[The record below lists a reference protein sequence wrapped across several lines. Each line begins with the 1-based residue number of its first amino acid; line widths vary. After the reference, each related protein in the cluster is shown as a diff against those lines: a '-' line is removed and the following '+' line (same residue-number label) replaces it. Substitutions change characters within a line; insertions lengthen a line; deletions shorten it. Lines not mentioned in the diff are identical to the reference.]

1 MPGIWALL
9 FVPSVVL
16 ALTVMTTT
24 RSAEGVGPEA
34 DQEAPKLAPCPD
46 SPNCVSSDAPE
57 GSHFVAPFVIE
68 GSPEKAWS
76 IVLQTLSNWPRTE
89 VVLEEPTLVQ
99 VECRSA
105 WLRFVDDL
113 ELQLRA
119 EDGIIAVR
127 SASRVGYSDFGV
139 NRKRVE
145 TLRQA
150 LEVAGVVR

>member
-1 MPGIWALL
+1 M
-9 FVPSVVL
+9 
-16 ALTVMTTT
+16 
-24 RSAEGVGPEA
+24 
-34 DQEAPKLAPCPD
+34 
-46 SPNCVSSDAPE
+46 
-57 GSHFVAPFVIE
+57 APFVIE
-68 GSPEKAWS
+68 GSPEEAWS
-76 IVLQTLSNWPRTE
+76 IALKTVSGWPRTE
-89 VVLEEPTLVQ
+89 VVLKEPTLVR

-127 SASRVGYSDFGV
+127 SASRVGHSDFGV

-150 LEVAGVVR
+150 LEAAGVVR

>member
-1 MPGIWALL
+1 M
-9 FVPSVVL
+9 
-16 ALTVMTTT
+16 
-24 RSAEGVGPEA
+24 
-34 DQEAPKLAPCPD
+34 
-46 SPNCVSSDAPE
+46 
-57 GSHFVAPFVIE
+57 
-68 GSPEKAWS
+68 
-76 IVLQTLSNWPRTE
+76 
-89 VVLEEPTLVQ
+89 
-99 VECRSA
+99 
-105 WLRFVDDL
+105 DDL